1 MLFQAFSER
10 FQIPVEDSMKSK
22 KWEKIEYRSLLGVEM
37 FAWAGTQEARL
48 SYYPGRTNNITNN
61 GVLVML
67 QVYDNKS
74 SCDFDSINM
83 RIPIVQRNEI
93 PSK

>member
-37 FAWAGTQEARL
+37 FAWAGTGDSFIFL
-48 SYYPGRTNNITNN
+48 SRQNEQYY
-61 GVLVML
+61 
-67 QVYDNKS
+67 K
-74 SCDFDSINM
+74 
-83 RIPIVQRNEI
+83 
-93 PSK
+93 